1 MCREAGSA
9 TLYGSDFSEQ
19 EGRLREYK
27 RDGGETEQI
36 YEDGLAVTDWNK
48 LPNLRFYIVFLI
60 VYIVLTSPVFYYL
73 MKRSRHRMAVWGM
86 IPAASGLFAVLIYL
100 IGTSTR
106 LEGQCINYLNQI
118 EVDSEGTGM
127 LECHFRLIHD
137 ETGSYELSVD
147 GGPVMESSQEQA
159 DGQKKTRLSQEKE
172 RQRFRWNRHR
182 RLREPIS

>member
-9 TLYGSDFSEQ
+9 TLYGRILVSRRDGQ
-19 EGRLREYK
+19 TEYK
-27 RDGGETEQI
+27 RNGGETEQI

-48 LPNLRFYIVFLI
+48 LPNLRFYIVFLL
-60 VYIVLTSPVFYYL
+60 VYIVLTKSGVLLSDETVETSYGSL
-73 MKRSRHRMAVWGM
+73 GM

-100 IGTSTR
+100 IYMSTR

-137 ETGSYELSVD
+137 ETGKL
-147 GGPVMESSQEQA
+147 
-159 DGQKKTRLSQEKE
+159 
-172 RQRFRWNRHR
+172 
-182 RLREPIS
+182 